1 MSSVGLLLLCGI
13 FLGGVAPAHFAAHAA
28 ADRVTMD
35 ATVDGTPLGEDE
47 LLLDPLGSSR
57 ISVTVHNGTD
67 TVRHV
72 KTIRLSGTAL
82 ALTFFSYDTTVPFDV
97 PANQSVTRGFVLDL
111 GQLGVQATGLLPTEL
126 EVLDTN
132 RDVIAVIGTTGDVR
146 GSMWS
151 VYGVFGLAV
160 FGLTVLAW
168 AGALF
173 ALARRRLPANR
184 WQRAMRFLPAGVGT
198 GLVAVISLSVLR
210 VMAPSPAAEIPFIL
224 GAAAGAFVLGY
235 LTPHPATDDFA
246 PSAGPLADRAGD
258 PSSHRPSDQPT
269 DLPLDHSPDR
279 LTARAAS
286 SAASRTTSS
295 PPSSS
300 PTSPFPPFPP
310 PPFTDPRSAP
320 EPAQFTD
327 PDATQRITR
336 PSSRGGGV

>member
-1 MSSVGLLLLCGI
+1 
-13 FLGGVAPAHFAAHAA
+13 
-28 ADRVTMD
+28 
-35 ATVDGTPLGEDE
+35 
-47 LLLDPLGSSR
+47 
-57 ISVTVHNGTD
+57 
-67 TVRHV
+67 
-72 KTIRLSGTAL
+72 
-82 ALTFFSYDTTVPFDV
+82 
-97 PANQSVTRGFVLDL
+97 
-111 GQLGVQATGLLPTEL
+111 
-126 EVLDTN
+126 
-132 RDVIAVIGTTGDVR
+132 
-146 GSMWS
+146 MWS

-246 PSAGPLADRAGD
+246 PFESPTDRSADAPAD
-258 PSSHRPSDQPT
+258 PPSHRPPDDT
-269 DLPLDHSPDR
+269 TVDYSPDR
-279 LTARAAS
+279 LTSRAASRAAARAAS
-286 SAASRTTSS
+286 RAASGTASGAAPRPRDDRPADPPTATS
-295 PPSSS
+295 
-300 PTSPFPPFPP
+300 PFPP

-320 EPAQFTD
+320 AHAQFTD

-336 PSSRGGGV
+336 PLPGGSAGGGS

>member
-13 FLGGVAPAHFAAHAA
+13 FLGVGPVGVPMAHAA
-28 ADRVTMD
+28 GDAVTID
-35 ATVDGTPLGEDE
+35 ATVDGTPVGEDE
-47 LLLDPLGSSR
+47 LLLDPSGSSR
-57 ISVTVHNGTD
+57 ISMTVHNGTD

-72 KTIRLSGTAL
+72 KAIRLSGTAL

-97 PANQSVTRGFVLDL
+97 PAKQSVTRGFVLDL
-111 GQLGVQATGLLPTEL
+111 GQLGTQATGLLPTEL

-132 RDVIAVIGTTGDVR
+132 REVIASIGTTGDVR
-146 GSMWS
+146 GSVWS

-224 GAAAGAFVLGY
+224 GAAAVALVLGY
-235 LTPHPATDDFA
+235 LTPHPA
-246 PSAGPLADRAGD
+246 ADEL
-258 PSSHRPSDQPT
+258 P
-269 DLPLDHSPDR
+269 PLD
-279 LTARAAS
+279 
-286 SAASRTTSS
+286 
-295 PPSSS
+295 PPLS
-300 PTSPFPPFPP
+300 PP
-310 PPFTDPRSAP
+310 PPLSSPLSPPPLSPPFADP
-320 EPAQFTD
+320 E
-327 PDATQRITR
+327 ATQRITR
-336 PSSRGGGV
+336 PLPGGAA